1 MKYVT
6 NHPTYG
12 EIQLDWGFWTGKFKL
27 AIGGRELK
35 KVSKTGFE
43 LQLPDSE
50 APVSVQVFGNNFK
63 GFGIMIGTQP
73 IQISPPAKWY
83 DIVLAIIP
91 GAIWFVMIGG
101 AIGGAFAGGWG
112 VATLYLLLSRPHHQ
126 AQDPD
131 WHWLYRVKRGAL
143 ADLVR
148 HSRCPFPGNRSG
160 LNISTSYNKRPTRA
174 LAVYLY

>member
-27 AIGGRELK
+27 SIGGKELK

-73 IQISPPAKWY
+73 IQLSPPAKWY
-83 DIVLAIIP
+83 DIVLSVIP
-91 GAIWFVMIGG
+91 AVIWFIMIGG

-112 VATLYLLLSRPHHQ
+112 VATLYLLLSRPIIKHKILIGIGSIVSSAVLSLILSFVIVAIYQ
-126 AQDPD
+126 S
-131 WHWLYRVKRGAL
+131 L
-143 ADLVR
+143 
-148 HSRCPFPGNRSG
+148 G
-160 LNISTSYNKRPTRA
+160 LM
-174 LAVYLY
+174 

>member
-27 AIGGRELK
+27 AIGGKELK

-63 GFGIMIGTQP
+63 GFGVMIGTQP
-73 IQISPPAKWY
+73 IQLSPPAKWY
-83 DIVLAIIP
+83 DIVLSVIP
-91 GAIWFVMIGG
+91 AVIWFIMIGG
-101 AIGGAFAGGWG
+101 AIGGGLGALSALTSLFLMIRTRSLLIKILIGVGAFLITVLIAFLL
-112 VATLYLLLSRPHHQ
+112 ALLLI
-126 AQDPD
+126 
-131 WHWLYRVKRGAL
+131 LIL
-143 ADLVR
+143 A
-148 HSRCPFPGNRSG
+148 
-160 LNISTSYNKRPTRA
+160 
-174 LAVYLY
+174 

>member
-27 AIGGRELK
+27 AIGGKELK

-50 APVSVQVFGNNFK
+50 APISVQVFGNNFK
-63 GFGIMIGTQP
+63 GFGVMIGTQP

-83 DIVLAIIP
+83 DFVFAITA
-91 GAIWFVMIGG
+91 GTIWFVMIGG
-101 AIGGAFAGGWG
+101 AIGGAFAGGWS
-112 VATLYLLLSRPHHQ
+112 VATLYLLLSRPIIKHKILIGIGSIVSS
-126 AQDPD
+126 AV
-131 WHWLYRVKRGAL
+131 LSLILSVILAAL
-143 ADLVR
+143 FQSL
-148 HSRCPFPGNRSG
+148 G
-160 LNISTSYNKRPTRA
+160 LI
-174 LAVYLY
+174 